1 MSNELNEKIFRSVDT
16 IVSARLQNLPFDQT
30 IVGVIESVPENLEGT
45 QKYIVNYKGAKL
57 TVFVNEKDKSY
68 ALNEE
73 VYVLIPQGNFSGK
86 KLITGRVINDY
97 EVIGKDDSKTFYG
110 VNQLFNQSKEIV
122 LNPTSEGRE
131 SSKTIM
137 GPQSYINNNELV
149 GYTTLRIS
157 YNLMADLYNG
167 TKALN
172 KGVYGIR
179 IILSGKDQ
187 TTKELKTFTRQIT
200 TIASNKDMLFLSAYK
215 TGGYTSQYFDI
226 DVTNLIIND
235 IEIELWEDGNFYDSN
250 NNKIDSSDS
259 FSIVFKN
266 INLYLGYY
274 KSDFSD
280 IITDSNIGVYLYPR
294 GSNKYQITSSQDEE
308 NRKITMGFRVV
319 DMTSGVLATFTNAEV
334 QLYSYDKDVTENT
347 SVFGQGW
354 WRLGARADGGYDEI
368 PILAGNT
375 ISTSLRLG
383 DQILTQS
390 YRIYFKGKIGTK
402 EVLGYSQTCSYSNK
416 SYNPDIGLLAGL
428 NLFANNNNNTF
439 YIYGQDN
446 QLLARSDGEKIHY
459 IAVEFNSKDT
469 SKTTTLTNGV
479 RLRYTLPSENTML
492 IPVEEGDI
500 NANRQYEFEHIL
512 KTDKNAPAY
521 DYLDATSKI
530 YYIPFRINSLYNPL
544 FRNNTIK
551 CEVEINN
558 QIYTNSI
565 ELLFGNSGSSGA
577 NCVLQLLLQEKIGDN
592 QYQDCKVICP
602 IQPKEYR
609 IVANLYDYTW
619 QERSDIKL
627 TYEWYYN
634 SLNSDKISL
643 KDNIIKIHERLTE
656 SDVIL
661 LSKLIIKVKGTYNNN
676 NLEGYISIPT
686 TFNPEYVCADGCS
699 IVTYDITGKK
709 PVYEKTNYQIFKYTT
724 GMNGFEAV
732 PNANLKWSLQNNIQ
746 GQWKFENNII
756 IPPTVFSSQDNN
768 TTNLYVQAQNT
779 MNQIVWIQPIVM
791 IRNNYPIAMWN
802 DLQGADIS
810 FNNDTLQLISTT
822 VGQLNN
828 DQTKG
833 VLMGTFK
840 NNNKL
845 EEYGLYA
852 FDNKNNIFKINDQG
866 EAWIKTATSAQ
877 NLASADYSS
886 LLNVGDS
893 GNPVYFLNGIPV
905 QCDLS
910 LNSTIKTLIDRCAT
924 LESRVKTLE
933 TSFTTL
939 QQTTIPN
946 LVKRIQ
952 ALENK

>member
-86 KLITGRVINDY
+86 KLITGRVISDY

-354 WRLGARADGGYDEI
+354 WRLGARADGGYDQI

-402 EVLGYSQTCSYSNK
+402 EVLGYSQTCSYNNK

-446 QLLARSDGEKIHY
+446 QLLARSDGEK
-459 IAVEFNSKDT
+459 NC
-469 SKTTTLTNGV
+469 
-479 RLRYTLPSENTML
+479 R
-492 IPVEEGDI
+492 
-500 NANRQYEFEHIL
+500 
-512 KTDKNAPAY
+512 
-521 DYLDATSKI
+521 
-530 YYIPFRINSLYNPL
+530 
-544 FRNNTIK
+544 
-551 CEVEINN
+551 
-558 QIYTNSI
+558 
-565 ELLFGNSGSSGA
+565 GSA
-577 NCVLQLLLQEKIGDN
+577 C
-592 QYQDCKVICP
+592 
-602 IQPKEYR
+602 
-609 IVANLYDYTW
+609 W
-619 QERSDIKL
+619 
-627 TYEWYYN
+627 
-634 SLNSDKISL
+634 
-643 KDNIIKIHERLTE
+643 
-656 SDVIL
+656 
-661 LSKLIIKVKGTYNNN
+661 LSR
-676 NLEGYISIPT
+676 
-686 TFNPEYVCADGCS
+686 C
-699 IVTYDITGKK
+699 
-709 PVYEKTNYQIFKYTT
+709 
-724 GMNGFEAV
+724 
-732 PNANLKWSLQNNIQ
+732 
-746 GQWKFENNII
+746 
-756 IPPTVFSSQDNN
+756 
-768 TTNLYVQAQNT
+768 
-779 MNQIVWIQPIVM
+779 IVWH
-791 IRNNYPIAMWN
+791 
-802 DLQGADIS
+802 
-810 FNNDTLQLISTT
+810 
-822 VGQLNN
+822 
-828 DQTKG
+828 
-833 VLMGTFK
+833 
-840 NNNKL
+840 
-845 EEYGLYA
+845 
-852 FDNKNNIFKINDQG
+852 
-866 EAWIKTATSAQ
+866 
-877 NLASADYSS
+877 
-886 LLNVGDS
+886 
-893 GNPVYFLNGIPV
+893 
-905 QCDLS
+905 
-910 LNSTIKTLIDRCAT
+910 
-924 LESRVKTLE
+924 
-933 TSFTTL
+933 
-939 QQTTIPN
+939 
-946 LVKRIQ
+946 
-952 ALENK
+952 ALCTWTEQK